1 MNNEIIMD
9 TCIDYN
15 NEIFDNEACMER
27 VPFKILIDGEEI
39 VDKDLEQSVLI
50 TKMKNTKNKIATA
63 CPSPDEFFK
72 ALKEKK
78 NNFVVTISE
87 KLSGSHN
94 SAILAKSM
102 MEEKSPETFVH
113 VFDCKNATAG
123 ASLIVL
129 KLKQLIE
136 EKIHPTEIVK
146 SINEYIEETKTFLLA
161 ERLDNLAKNGR
172 ISSTKAFVGT
182 LLNISPIMC
191 DNGDGEIILKEQV
204 RGKKKAFNRL
214 IEIIGEE
221 GTDIK
226 NKVIGITH
234 VNAREKAE
242 KLKEEIKNRY
252 DFKDIIIFEEGGLS
266 TIYADDG
273 GIVVSF

>member
-1 MNNEIIMD
+1 MDSEIIMD

-15 NEIFDNEACMER
+15 NEVFDNEAYMER

-50 TKMKNTKNKIATA
+50 TKMKNTKNKITTA
-63 CPSPDEFFK
+63 CPSPNEFFE

-78 NNFVVTISE
+78 NNFIVTISD

-94 SAILAKSM
+94 SAMLAKSM
-102 MEEKSPETFVH
+102 MEERSPETFVH

-123 ASLIVL
+123 ASLIAL

-136 EKIHPTEIVK
+136 EKIQPTEIVEK
-146 SINEYIEETKTFLLA
+146 LNGYINETRTFLLA
-161 ERLDNLAKNGR
+161 ERLDNLSKNGR

-204 RGKKKAFNRL
+204 RGKKKAFNRF

-221 GTDIK
+221 GHDIK
-226 NKVIGITH
+226 NKVLGITH

-242 KLKEEIKNRY
+242 KLKEEIKSRY
-252 DFKDIIIFEEGGLS
+252 DFKDIIIFEAGGLS

>member
-1 MNNEIIMD
+1 MGNTIIMD

-15 NEIFDNEACMER
+15 NEIFDNEAGMER
-27 VPFKILIDGEEI
+27 VPFKIIIDGEEI
-39 VDKDLEQSVLI
+39 IDKNLEQSVLI
-50 TKMKNTKNKIATA
+50 AKMKNTKNKIATA
-63 CPSPDEFFK
+63 CPSPNEFFE

-78 NNFVVTISE
+78 NNFIVTISD

-94 SAILAKSM
+94 SAMLAKSM

-113 VFDCKNATAG
+113 VFDCKSATAG

-136 EKIHPTEIVK
+136 QKLQPNEIVEK
-146 SINEYIEETKTFLLA
+146 VNEYINDVRTFLLA
-161 ERLDNLAKNGR
+161 ERLDNLSKNGR

-182 LLNISPIMC
+182 LLNITPIMC
-191 DNGDGEIILKEQV
+191 DNRNGEIILKEQV

-221 GTDIK
+221 GADIK

-252 DFKDIIIFEEGGLS
+252 DFKDIIIFEAGGIS

-273 GIVVSF
+273 GLVVSF

>member
-123 ASLIVL
+123 ASLI
-129 KLKQLIE
+129 
-136 EKIHPTEIVK
+136 
-146 SINEYIEETKTFLLA
+146 NEYIEETKTFLLA

-252 DFKDIIIFEEGGLS
+252 DFKDIIIFEAGGLS

>member
-50 TKMKNTKNKIATA
+50 AKMK
-63 CPSPDEFFK
+63 
-72 ALKEKK
+72 
-78 NNFVVTISE
+78 
-87 KLSGSHN
+87 SHN

-136 EKIHPTEIVK
+136 EKIHPAEIVK

-252 DFKDIIIFEEGGLS
+252 DFKDIIIFEAGGLS